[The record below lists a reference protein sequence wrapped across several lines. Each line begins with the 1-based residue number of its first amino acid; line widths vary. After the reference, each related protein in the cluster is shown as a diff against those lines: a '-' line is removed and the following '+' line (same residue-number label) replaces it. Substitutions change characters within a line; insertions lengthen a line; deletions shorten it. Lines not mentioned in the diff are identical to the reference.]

1 MGSRAAITTGVL
13 AIALAAIP
21 VAAPSAVAADD
32 CAQGGGLLSG
42 VTGALCG
49 VVDSVTDTV
58 DQLTG
63 NAVEPVTKGLDDTAG
78 DVLGTLGEV
87 VPTAPRTPPPVSR
100 SQPSQQ
106 PREPGTGRDAAR
118 DTEGDTGRDTG
129 AQADGDTRRPE
140 GRETGEFT
148 PAPMPTS
155 TLLPDTLA
163 DVCLPVLACEDQSV
177 GTHITPEPS
186 LPAVDEPRPEA
197 EPEATPPA
205 TRAPDERDDAA
216 VMPPGTPAQPSG
228 APHPAPAER
237 PVKERRAADPDET
250 RVDLLWPHP
259 FADRLAVP
267 LPHPRGVRAGDPASD
282 ALGTTLT
289 AVLLLSAVLA
299 ARVVQQR
306 RRREEHDALPFDPVR
321 VRGNRHRMA

>member
-1 MGSRAAITTGVL
+1 MGSRAAITSGVL
-13 AIALAAIP
+13 AMALAAIP
-21 VAAPSAVAADD
+21 VAAPAAVAADD

-63 NAVEPVTKGLDDTAG
+63 NAAEPVTKGLDDAAD

-87 VPTAPRTPPPVSR
+87 VPTAPQTTPPVSR
-100 SQPSQQ
+100 SQPSPQ
-106 PREPGTGRDAAR
+106 PRETGTDRDSR
-118 DTEGDTGRDTG
+118 RDTG
-129 AQADGDTRRPE
+129 TQAEGDPRRPE
-140 GRETGEFT
+140 GRETGGFT
-148 PAPMPTS
+148 PAPTPTS
-155 TLLPDTLA
+155 TLLA

-177 GTHITPEPS
+177 GTRITPEPS
-186 LPAVDEPRPEA
+186 LPALDEPRPEA

-205 TRAPDERDDAA
+205 TRAPGERDDAA
-216 VMPPGTPAQPSG
+216 AVPAGAPTAPSG
-228 APHPAPAER
+228 PPHPAPAER

-267 LPHPRGVRAGDPASD
+267 LPHPRGVRAGGPASD

-289 AVLLLSAVLA
+289 AALLLSAVLA

-306 RRREEHDALPFDPVR
+306 RRREEAHDALPFDPVR